1 MLDFMQ
7 IMQRFRTQQI
17 ADLGEKYIETL
28 VLKFKYP

>member
-17 ADLGEKYIETL
+17 ADLGEKYNWNIS
-28 VLKFKYP
+28 FKV